1 MSSSISRRVFISM
14 KKIGPPKILLRSI
27 GLMFLTVGLTA
38 CGNGSWWSNND
49 EPSLES
55 DQIFKLI
62 PTRVNDRKSWAKDIF
77 DISEELKIPR
87 SKENICSII
96 AVVDQESNF
105 IANPNV
111 PGLGAKA
118 VKEVSSRLQ
127 EKFEAKLGE
136 TIGGPIAG
144 YFQDVL
150 KNQPT
155 PEDNYLKQMGRVK
168 NEKELDVLY
177 REIFDYMTKHYHVS
191 ALTGAAKLVGQDFA
205 EKLNP
210 ITTLG
215 SMQVHINY
223 AKDHK
228 RTSMST
234 NELRDDLYTEFG
246 GLYYGIH
253 RLMLYPANYDKA
265 IYRFADYN
273 SGMYSSRN
281 AAFQKMAEKIS
292 GTDLD
297 LDGDLLSYD
306 KNGDPRPAMTT
317 TEKALTNLFAKNNIL
332 VTPRQLRDDLK
343 KEKDKSFEKTQTYI
357 AISKLYQEKTG
368 KDAPY
373 AIMPEVVISGPKLSR
388 DYNTNWYAS
397 RVNGRYETCMQRAK
411 RIKI

>member
-1 MSSSISRRVFISM
+1 M
-14 KKIGPPKILLRSI
+14 KKPVHRNLFVRGGALLT
-27 GLMFLTVGLTA
+27 LTLSLAG
-38 CGNGSWWSNND
+38 CGNGSWWANDD
-49 EPSLES
+49 EPKLES
-55 DQIFKLI
+55 DQIKKLI
-62 PTRVNDRKSWAKDIF
+62 PSRVNDRTSWAKDIYA
-77 DISEELKIPR
+77 ITEELKIPR
-87 SKENICSII
+87 NKENICSII

-127 EKFEAKLGE
+127 EKFEDKLGT
-136 TIGGPIAG
+136 TIGAPLAG

-150 KNQPT
+150 KNQPS
-155 PEDNYLKQMGRVK
+155 PENNYLKQMSKVK

-177 REIFDYMTKHYHVS
+177 REIFAYMSKHYHVS

-223 AKDHK
+223 AKDNK
-228 RTSMST
+228 RSSMNI
-234 NELRDDLYTEFG
+234 NELRDDLYTEYG

-253 RLMLYPANYDKA
+253 RLMMYPANYDKP

-281 AAFQKMAEKIS
+281 AAFQKMIEKSS
-292 GTDLD
+292 GIDLD

-306 KNGDPRPAMTT
+306 KNGNPRSATTT
-317 TEKALTNLFAKNNIL
+317 TEKALLNLFVQNNVLI
-332 VTPRQLRDDLK
+332 TPRQLRNDLE
-343 KEKDKSFEKTQTYI
+343 KEKEKGFEKTQTY
-357 AISKLYQEKTG
+357 AAVSKLYTEKTQ
-368 KDAPY
+368 KDPIY

-397 RVNGRYETCMQRAK
+397 RVNGRYDTCMQRAK
-411 RIKI
+411 RI